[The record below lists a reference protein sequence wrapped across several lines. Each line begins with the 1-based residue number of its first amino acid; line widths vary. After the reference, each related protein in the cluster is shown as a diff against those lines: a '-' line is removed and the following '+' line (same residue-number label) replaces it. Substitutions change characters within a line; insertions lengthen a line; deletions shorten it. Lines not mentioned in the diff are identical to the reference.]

1 MNVGMRKRYIDNLRW
16 IILLIL
22 IPYHT
27 AMAWNVWTEP
37 NYIYFEGNKLI
48 SSIVV
53 FFSPYFMPLLFVLA
67 GISTKFALQKRSN
80 KEYLIE
86 RVKRLLIPFLSGTIV
101 LMPIMAY
108 LADKFNCSYSG
119 GFLEHYT
126 IFFTK
131 YTDLI
136 GADGGF
142 SLGQF
147 WFLLYLF
154 IISVVG
160 VGIITLSKRIV
171 LKKEKTISLWLVC
184 ALGLLL
190 PLLSELLS
198 IGGKSLVEYTYL
210 FMIGYFLF
218 ADESLIYKLENK
230 CWLLSGI
237 GLVATMLNVYLF
249 IWANQE
255 FALLNTIAKYVSE
268 WVMVIALLGFAKKY
282 LNFSGKVADYM
293 RKRSFSFYFY
303 HFIWVVLF
311 QYILYGVV
319 GNNTG
324 ALFWATVLLAYL
336 ATFICC
342 EISIRIP
349 FLRLL
354 LSSGF
359 TESVEQNAGNI
370 MRITIDDMCQ
380 K

>member
-1 MNVGMRKRYIDNLRW
+1 MNLSTRKHYIDNLRW

-27 AMAWNVWTEP
+27 AMAWNVWGEP
-37 NYIYFEGNKLI
+37 NYIYFEGNRFI
-48 SSIVV
+48 SSIIV

-67 GISTKFALQKRSN
+67 GVSTKFALQKRSN
-80 KEYLIE
+80 KEYLVE
-86 RVKRLLIPFLSGTIV
+86 RVKRLFVPFLFGTIV

-108 LADKFNCSYSG
+108 LADRFNYSYSG
-119 GFLEHYT
+119 DFVEHYA

-147 WFLLYLF
+147 WFLLYLL

-160 VGIITLSKRIV
+160 VGVIALSKRIV
-171 LKKEKTISLWLVC
+171 LKAEITIPFWLVC
-184 ALGLLL
+184 LLGLPL

-198 IGGKSLVEYTYL
+198 IGGKSLVEYMYL
-210 FMIGYFLF
+210 FMIGYYVF
-218 ADESLIYKLENK
+218 ADEMIINK
-230 CWLLSGI
+230 AEKNCWLLFGI
-237 GLVATMLNVYLF
+237 GLAATILNTYLF
-249 IWANQE
+249 IWANKE
-255 FALLNTIAKYVSE
+255 FVLINTVTKYVSE
-268 WVMVIALLGFAKKY
+268 WIMIIALIGLAKKY
-282 LNFSGKVADYM
+282 LNFSGKVSNYM
-293 RKRSFSFYFY
+293 NKRSFLFYIY

-319 GNNTG
+319 GDHSFV
-324 ALFWATVLLAYL
+324 LFMGTVLLAYG

-349 FLRLL
+349 FMCFLTGSKY
-354 LSSGF
+354 SS
-359 TESVEQNAGNI
+359 N
-370 MRITIDDMCQ
+370 